1 MNYLDIKDGFETVVM
16 SFKDWSEMQDNPI
29 QRDTERHATKA
40 INNHLKKDS
49 ITHLRVSAAVTETGE
64 MYKLDGHTRTY
75 LWVNGL
81 LSAPKYV
88 YVDMYRVNGLH
99 EVMELYK
106 QFDNKA
112 AAEDSF
118 DKLTG
123 AVNLHGY
130 VLQSHLLKS
139 SGLTTSLQIVSGK
152 RAKNFDTYK
161 AVDMYINEIK
171 TIDKMMLTANILN
184 SGVLAAMIL
193 VCKVYGPDSLVFF
206 RKVANDEGIK
216 TLDTKDAVQYL
227 RESILN
233 ARAEK
238 KNSGRDN
245 VISICEK
252 ALSAHDKW
260 INGKII
266 KKHSGIAGFSLSVF
280 KEKHS
285 KILGETQNGN

>member
-29 QRDTERHATKA
+29 QRDTERHAAKA
-40 INNHLKKDS
+40 LKNHLKKDS

-81 LSAPKYV
+81 LNAPKYV

-118 DKLTG
+118 DKLSG

-152 RAKNFDTYK
+152 QGKNFDTYK

-171 TIDKMMLTANILN
+171 IIDKMMLTANILN
-184 SGVLAAMIL
+184 SGILAAMIL

-216 TLDTKDAVQYL
+216 TLDTKDAVQSL

-245 VISICEK
+245 VVSICEK

-285 KILGETQNGN
+285 KILGE

>member
-16 SFKDWSEMQDNPI
+16 SFKDWSEMQENPI
-29 QRDTERHATKA
+29 QRDTERHAAKA
-40 INNHLKKDS
+40 LKNHLKKDS

-106 QFDNKA
+106 QFDNSA

-118 DKLTG
+118 DKLSG
-123 AVNLHGY
+123 SVNLHGY
-130 VLQSHLLKS
+130 VLQSHLLKK
-139 SGLTTSLQIVSGK
+139 SGLTTALQIVTG
-152 RAKNFDTYK
+152 RVKNFDIYK
-161 AVDMYINEIK
+161 AVDMYIEEIK
-171 TIDKMMLTANILN
+171 AIDAMMLSANLLN
-184 SGVLAAMIL
+184 SGIIAAMIL
-193 VCKVYGPDSLVFF
+193 VCKIYGRESLDFF

-216 TLDTKDAVQYL
+216 TLETKDAVQCL
-227 RESILN
+227 REAILK
-233 ARAEK
+233 ARKEK

-245 VISICEK
+245 VVAICEK
-252 ALSAHDKW
+252 ALSSHDKW
-260 INGKII
+260 INGKIL
-266 KKHSGIAGFSLSVF
+266 KKQSGIAGFSLSIF
-280 KEKHS
+280 KNKHS
-285 KILGETQNGN
+285 KILGE

>member
-16 SFKDWSEMQDNPI
+16 SFKDWSEMQENPI
-29 QRDTERHATKA
+29 QRDTERHAAKA
-40 INNHLKKDS
+40 LKNHLKKDS

-118 DKLTG
+118 DKLSG

-152 RAKNFDTYK
+152 QGKNFDTYK

-171 TIDKMMLTANILN
+171 IIDKMMLTANILN

-216 TLDTKDAVQYL
+216 TLETKDAVQCL
-227 RESILN
+227 REAILKN
-233 ARAEK
+233 RKEK

-245 VISICEK
+245 VVSICEK
-252 ALSAHDKW
+252 ALSAHYKW
-260 INGKII
+260 INGKTI
-266 KKHSGIAGFSLSVF
+266 KKHSGLAGFSLSIF
-280 KEKHS
+280 KNKHS
-285 KILGETQNGN
+285 KILGE